1 MYWISLLY
9 WSSSTQKH
17 EREGG
22 EGDITIHQKMDWI
35 RNGEKKAVCLNEI
48 EKGEG
53 HYSIMTDSDE
63 VT

>member
-17 EREGG
+17 EEGG
-22 EGDITIHQKMDWI
+22 GRDITIHQKMDWI
-35 RNGEKKAVCLNEI
+35 RNGEKKAVCLGEI
-48 EKGEG
+48 EKREG
-53 HYSIMTDSDE
+53 HYRIMKDSDE